1 MDSSR
6 QRRIEQRCNRQ
17 FYDLVNSDK
26 RFVIHQGGTR
36 SGKTYA
42 ICQYLVYLLTTSKE
56 PLVISVIRKTL
67 PSLKGS
73 VLRDLMGIL
82 EETGLLYMGEYNKSA
97 NEFRYKDHL
106 IEFLS
111 LDEPQKVRGRKR
123 DIAYLN
129 EGNELML
136 EDFRQINMRT
146 TQRVIIDLNPSDPVH
161 WIFDEVMP
169 REDCD
174 TFITT
179 YKDNKFLS
187 PDLVFEIERMK
198 ERDPDYWQVYGEGQ
212 RAVLSKR
219 QIFNNWKF
227 IPHDQFPVLD
237 NFVLGIDFGYSNDP
251 TAIVE
256 IAKHNDTL
264 YINELKYE
272 SGMTNKD
279 IADFIIACGHNDTLS
294 FADSAEPKSI
304 DEIKRL
310 GCLVK
315 PAVKGVGSINAGI
328 SLLKEFDI
336 VASKESKNLFHEY
349 NTYYWQQLRDDT
361 IINKPVDKN
370 NHLMDALRYG
380 VYSQYS
386 NRTDFFVI

>member
-1 MDSSR
+1 MFPSHD
-6 QRRIEQRCNRQ
+6 QR
-17 FYDLVNSDK
+17 Y
-26 RFVIHQGGTR
+26 
-36 SGKTYA
+36 
-42 ICQYLVYLLTTSKE
+42 
-56 PLVISVIRKTL
+56 
-67 PSLKGS
+67 
-73 VLRDLMGIL
+73 
-82 EETGLLYMGEYNKSA
+82 
-97 NEFRYKDHL
+97 
-106 IEFLS
+106 
-111 LDEPQKVRGRKR
+111 R

-315 PAVKGVGSINAGI
+315 PAVKGVGS
-328 SLLKEFDI
+328 
-336 VASKESKNLFHEY
+336 
-349 NTYYWQQLRDDT
+349 
-361 IINKPVDKN
+361 
-370 NHLMDALRYG
+370 
-380 VYSQYS
+380 
-386 NRTDFFVI
+386 